1 MASVEDYRRGLL
13 ERIVGDRDE
22 TAARTRLHEADAD
35 MRNSNLDRDA
45 QREFWR
51 SLRVELE
58 EAKLDADERAQID
71 AERKDAT
78 AQSAVLAAALT
89 AVAAHLARLGRGR

>member
-1 MASVEDYRRGLL
+1 MASVEDYRRDLL

-22 TAARTRLHEADAD
+22 TTARARLHDADAD

-58 EAKLDADERAQID
+58 EAKLDADERAQTD
-71 AERKDAT
+71 AEKKDAT
-78 AQSAVLAAALT
+78 AQSAVLTAALT